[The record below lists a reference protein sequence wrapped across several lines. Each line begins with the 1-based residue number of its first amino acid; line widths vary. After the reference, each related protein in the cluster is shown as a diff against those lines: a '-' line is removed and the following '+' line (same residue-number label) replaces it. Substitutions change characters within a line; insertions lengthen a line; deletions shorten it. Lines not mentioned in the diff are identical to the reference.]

1 MEQKKPKKGQ
11 KHIYHN
17 LLYMTQI
24 GLSMS
29 IPPILSLLVASWL
42 QEKFQLGN
50 WVMIVGIVLGIGGM
64 ITNLLEYVRMFSN
77 RAKRETE
84 ERIAFN
90 KRF

>member
-1 MEQKKPKKGQ
+1 MDEKKPEKGRR
-11 KHIYHN
+11 HIYHN

-29 IPPILSLLVASWL
+29 IPPILSLLAAGWL
-42 QEKFQLGN
+42 QEKFQLGS
-50 WVMIVGIVLGIGGM
+50 WVMIVGIVFGIGGM

-84 ERIAFN
+84 DRIAFN
-90 KRF
+90 KRW